1 MDEDD
6 IGGTVAE
13 SSESLA
19 VSLEEALLLLGIPNN
34 HTGWDGDG

>member
-6 IGGTVAE
+6 IGSTVAE
-13 SSESLA
+13 SSESV

-34 HTGWDGDG
+34 TWYNGDG